1 MRLDKFHECSLGDC
15 ASVSHMPGYTVKKC
29 TKNREEYST
38 SLLKPGNNI
47 GSCIVTSL
55 EKLGEKMKHF
65 KRILS
70 LLFVLVFLSACGA
83 RAAAATPFALQ
94 FENPYAPQAGDS
106 DLMAGDIQVDSA
118 SVSMAESQPPQL
130 MVNFAYFQPT
140 PCYKLR
146 VEASNPDAKNQINL
160 KAYAVAEKDKPCTLM
175 ALSTPLQASLNL
187 GSLPKGH
194 YTVLLNGN
202 QIGEFDS

>member
-1 MRLDKFHECSLGDC
+1 MSFKLREQLPKFGVFWRKE
-15 ASVSHMPGYTVKKC
+15 TQ
-29 TKNREEYST
+29 
-38 SLLKPGNNI
+38 
-47 GSCIVTSL
+47 
-55 EKLGEKMKHF
+55 GEKMKPF
-65 KRILS
+65 TRILS
-70 LLFVLVFLSACGA
+70 LLFVALFLTACGA
-83 RAAAATPFALQ
+83 KAAAATPFTLH
-94 FENPYAPQAGDS
+94 FDNPYPPQAGDGN
-106 DLMAGDIQVDSA
+106 LMIGDINVDSA
-118 SVSMAESQPPQL
+118 SVAVAESQPPQL

-146 VEASNPDAKNQINL
+146 VEVSNPNEQNQINL

-175 ALSTPLQASLNL
+175 ALATPLQASLNL